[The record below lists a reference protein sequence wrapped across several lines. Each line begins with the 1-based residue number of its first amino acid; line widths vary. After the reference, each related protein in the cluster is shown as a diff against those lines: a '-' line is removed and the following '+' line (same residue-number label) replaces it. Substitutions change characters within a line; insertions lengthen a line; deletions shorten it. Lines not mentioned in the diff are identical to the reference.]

1 MIEWG
6 SDGPRIISAAA
17 FVKSIIISIFS
28 ISIISNLIII
38 IISVSSIIVNVL
50 LVFTGISIQRRGG
63 RYVDFYISAF
73 LPFFMDFASDV
84 EIC

>member
-1 MIEWG
+1 MVPG
-6 SDGPRIISAAA
+6 LLSAAA

-28 ISIISNLIII
+28 ISIISSI
-38 IISVSSIIVNVL
+38 IISLIIIIVNVL
-50 LVFTGISIQRRGG
+50 LVFTRILIQRRGG